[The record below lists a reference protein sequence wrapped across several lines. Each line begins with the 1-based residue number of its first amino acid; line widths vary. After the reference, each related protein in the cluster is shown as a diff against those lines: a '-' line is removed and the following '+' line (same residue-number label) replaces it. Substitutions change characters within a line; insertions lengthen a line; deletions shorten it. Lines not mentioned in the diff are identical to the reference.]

1 MIYSIQ
7 DFIQLIAKLRDPNEG
22 CPWDLKQNY
31 YSMIPCLLEESYEV
45 VEAIEQNN
53 TANLKEELGDL
64 LLQVVFLSQLAAE
77 EKRFTFDD
85 VVHSVAKK
93 IYRRHPHVF
102 GTNKANNEQ
111 EALSSWNAIK
121 SLENEEKG
129 QTSILDN
136 VPIAFPALMRAE
148 KLQKRCAKIG
158 FDWQNI
164 EGVLAKVE
172 EELAEVKHEIAQ
184 QSVNQDNITE
194 EVGDLLFAVVNLSRH
209 LKCSAEE
216 SLRSANNKFERR
228 FRRIEE
234 KLNQSNKTLEQCSLF
249 EMDLIWNE
257 VKQEEKSNLL
267 S

>member
-1 MIYSIQ
+1 
-7 DFIQLIAKLRDPNEG
+7 
-22 CPWDLKQNY
+22 
-31 YSMIPCLLEESYEV
+31 
-45 VEAIEQNN
+45 
-53 TANLKEELGDL
+53 
-64 LLQVVFLSQLAAE
+64 
-77 EKRFTFDD
+77 
-85 VVHSVAKK
+85 
-93 IYRRHPHVF
+93 
-102 GTNKANNEQ
+102 
-111 EALSSWNAIK
+111 
-121 SLENEEKG
+121 
-129 QTSILDN
+129 
-136 VPIAFPALMRAE
+136 MRAE